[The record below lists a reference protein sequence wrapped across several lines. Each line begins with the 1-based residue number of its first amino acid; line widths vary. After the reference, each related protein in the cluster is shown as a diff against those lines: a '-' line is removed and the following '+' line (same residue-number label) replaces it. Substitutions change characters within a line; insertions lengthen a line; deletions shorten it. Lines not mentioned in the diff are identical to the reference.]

1 MNLSGRIEAF
11 ALLGEFLQSFIQKEK
26 KIDAAESIDKA
37 LHKEF
42 SELIE
47 NYHHYNGWFDKTN
60 IIRAIEGICKWLQKD
75 TLSRFTENYG
85 FDTIENTSKNVG
97 LILAGNI
104 PLVGFHDFLCVL
116 LSGHNAIV
124 KQSSNDLYLMPFI
137 AKLLTTYNPSFS
149 NRINFSDRLNNV
161 DAVIAT
167 GSNNSSRYF
176 KSYFGHIPHIIRA
189 NRRSIALLTG
199 KESNEELIGLV
210 NDVLFYYGLGC
221 RNISLVFVPPSYD
234 LNLIFEPV
242 FHLYSHLQFHQKYM
256 NNLEYNRAVY
266 SLNEIPFTENG
277 ILLLRNKKELYAP
290 VSVLNYA
297 EYQSIEEVGDFI
309 ELNKNHIQCVAGK
322 MEKICNTSLGE
333 AQLPEV
339 SAFAD
344 GVDTLKFLRNLV

>member
-1 MNLSGRIEAF
+1 MNLSDRIEAF
-11 ALLGEFLQSFIQKEK
+11 ALLGEFLQSFTQKEK
-26 KIDAAESIDKA
+26 KNDAFGGIDEAQ
-37 LHKEF
+37 HKEF

-60 IIRAIEGICKWLQKD
+60 IKRAIEGISKWLEREI
-75 TLSRFTENYG
+75 LVRFTEKYDFNQN
-85 FDTIENTSKNVG
+85 NTSKNVG

-116 LSGHNAIV
+116 LSGHKAII

-189 NRRSIALLTG
+189 NRKSMAALTG
-199 KESNEELIGLV
+199 NESKEELIGLA

-221 RNISLVFVPPSYD
+221 RNISLVFIPKNYD

-242 FHLYSHLQFHQKYM
+242 FSLYSHLQFHQKYM
-256 NNLEYNRAVY
+256 NNLDYNRAVY

-277 ILLLRNKKELYAP
+277 ILILRNQKELFAP
-290 VSVLNYA
+290 VAVLNYT
-297 EYQSIEEVGDFI
+297 EYQHLEEIEEFI
-309 ELNKNHIQCVAGK
+309 ELNKNNIQCVAGK
-322 MEKICNTSLGE
+322 IEKICNTSPGE
-333 AQLPEV
+333 AQFPEIA
-339 SAFAD
+339 AFAD
-344 GVDTLKFLRNLV
+344 DIDTLQFLKKLE